1 MVNKI
6 LTASGLPYKEARF
19 PDPPRETHAIYFD
32 GVTREKPDPVPRTGT
47 EGVPCILTHDIMVE
61 LYAPVID
68 PAAAS
73 ALEAAIDAEGL
84 EYTSQGW
91 YWLSNIQRYQ
101 NIYEFTYTEKRRA

>member
-6 LTASGLPYKEARF
+6 MDASGLPYKVARF
-19 PDPPRETHAIYFD
+19 PDPPAETHAIILD
-32 GVTREKPDPVPRTGT
+32 NVTKEGPDPVARSGM
-47 EGVPCILTHDIMVE
+47 PCILTHGIMVE

-68 PAAAS
+68 HDAEER
-73 ALEAAIDAEGL
+73 LEAAIDAEGL
-84 EYTSQGW
+84 EYTKQGW